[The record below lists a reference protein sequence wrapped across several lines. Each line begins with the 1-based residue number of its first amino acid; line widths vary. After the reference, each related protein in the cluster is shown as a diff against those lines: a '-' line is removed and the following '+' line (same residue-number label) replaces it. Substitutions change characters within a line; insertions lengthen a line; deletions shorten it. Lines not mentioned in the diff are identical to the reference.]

1 MEAIVSGWVLH
12 LFFMKEVIKK
22 KRAAEGCHGVAAV
35 NLKDLLL
42 LVLKAVGRP
51 TSYREQTIMG
61 YERAGHSLL

>member
-22 KRAAEGCHGVAAV
+22 KKRAAEGCHGIAAV

-42 LVLKAVGRP
+42 LAVGRP

-61 YERAGHSLL
+61 SEHAGLSLL